1 MFSPGWVVVVA
12 GFLILLVSWGSQFA
26 FSVFVVPLT
35 VEFGWDRAS
44 TSGIFSL
51 SILIFGVGSILAGK
65 LTDRWGPRWVVGLGG
80 VFLAGGLLLCAR
92 IQSLWQFYLC
102 YGILM
107 GLGVSAGW
115 GPLVATVS
123 RWFSSQRGLAMGIMS
138 IGISVGIMVIPFL
151 SSQLILAFGWR
162 TSFSLLSLIAGG
174 IMLGATFLI
183 KAAPAPCKGRP
194 ADKTPGGPMSVH
206 PPDWSL
212 TEALATRAFWIIFW
226 GYLLWCTGFY
236 MVSIHLPAYGTDL
249 GLSPSAAAL
258 AVSLIGG
265 GSLFG
270 KILMGWLSD
279 RIGPQ
284 RVLAIN
290 LLLQAICIGGIM
302 LSRSVVPLYCFAALF
317 GFGYGGTGPQLPLVT
332 ARFFGLASMGAIFGA
347 LILSGQIGG
356 AIGPFLAGK
365 IFDLQRSYFLSLL
378 IGALAVLTA
387 FILVFLL
394 KRPIHASEISMD
406 RISNLDTPR
415 YRS

>member
-1 MFSPGWVVVVA
+1 MFSPGWMVVIA

-26 FSVFVVPLT
+26 FSVFFVPLT
-35 VEFGWDRAS
+35 REFGWDRAS
-44 TSGIFSL
+44 TAGIFSL
-51 SILIFGVGSILAGK
+51 SILMFGAGSIFAGRM
-65 LTDRWGPRWVVGLGG
+65 TDRWGPRWVVGLGG
-80 VFLAGGLLLCAR
+80 VFLAGGLLLCAG
-92 IQSLWQFYLC
+92 IQTLWQFYLC

-123 RWFSSQRGLAMGIMS
+123 RWFSARRGLAMGIMS
-138 IGISVGIMVIPFL
+138 IGISIGIMVIPFL
-151 SSQLILAFGWR
+151 SSQFILAFGWR
-162 TSFSLLSLIAGG
+162 TSFYLLSLIAGG
-174 IMLGATFLI
+174 VMIGSTFLI
-183 KAAPAPCKGRP
+183 KAAPPRIEDRP
-194 ADKTPGGPMSVH
+194 AEKAPVPGGSTPS
-206 PPDWSL
+206 PDWSL
-212 TEALATRAFWIIFW
+212 AEALGTRTFWMIFA

-236 MVSIHLPAYGTDL
+236 MVSIHLPAYGSDL

-265 GSLFG
+265 GSIFG

-284 RVLAIN
+284 RVLVIN
-290 LLLQAICIGGIM
+290 LLLQSICIGGIIF
-302 LSRSVVPLYCFAALF
+302 SRSAVSLYCFAALF
-317 GFGYGGTGPQLPLVT
+317 GFGYGGTGPQLPVVT
-332 ARFFGLASMGAIFGA
+332 ANFFGLASMGAIFGA

-365 IFDLQRSYFLSLL
+365 IFDLQRSYFLSFS

-394 KRPIHASEISMD
+394 KRPVHLSEILVRGVSKIED
-406 RISNLDTPR
+406 PR
-415 YRS
+415 